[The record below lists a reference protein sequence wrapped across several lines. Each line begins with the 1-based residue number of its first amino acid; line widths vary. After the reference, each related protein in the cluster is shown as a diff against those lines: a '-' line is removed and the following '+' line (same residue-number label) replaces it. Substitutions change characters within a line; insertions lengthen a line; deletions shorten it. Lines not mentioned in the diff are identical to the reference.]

1 MVAIVV
7 LGAERSS
14 REAGGRVTGD
24 REDEGSYSRMGRG
37 SWQHAN

>member
-24 REDEGSYSRMGRG
+24 REDEG
-37 SWQHAN
+37 QL